1 MTPKKDGAVASE
13 SLGGEAA
20 NSNHRIAVPGSPIAE
35 AFKKI
40 EVRDFSI
47 GVPLST
53 ASRPANEWRIDYTK
67 STEAAEPALA
77 DPQAKPRGWPA
88 ALLPLVQWAWKAY
101 RREREIGRAVAH
113 LAALDDRTLK
123 DIGLHRSEIENA
135 VRRGR
140 FF

>member
-13 SLGGEAA
+13 MLGGEAA

-88 ALLPLVQWAWKAY
+88 ALLPLVQWAWK
-101 RREREIGRAVAH
+101 
-113 LAALDDRTLK
+113 
-123 DIGLHRSEIENA
+123 RSEEHTSELQSLRHL
-135 VRRGR
+135 VCRL
-140 FF
+140 